1 LLAAALLWLPQVLSA
16 ASNDPASAGSVEQSK
31 KSREGD
37 TTLSVQTERLKYGCF
52 YAREVSNWDALNR
65 NYLIAYA
72 PSKSRAYLV
81 YFSPPSFELRSASII
96 GFEGRERI
104 CGKPGERLVVGSGI
118 GRGPG
123 MNYTIIDVWHLDKVR
138 VEQLLENKK
147 ARDSAV
153 AVPAGESPG
162 AEVETDIKAVGD
174 KAEKTDTDSTQM
186 PDAD

>member
-16 ASNDPASAGSVEQSK
+16 ASNDPASKESVAQSTTPQ
-31 KSREGD
+31 EGD
-37 TTLSVQTERLKYGCF
+37 TTLSVETERLKYGCF

-72 PSKSRAYLV
+72 PTKSRAYLV
-81 YFSPPSFELRSASII
+81 YFSPPSSELRSASTI

-118 GRGPG
+118 GRGHG
-123 MNYTIIDVWHLDKVR
+123 MDYIIMDVWHLDKVR

-147 ARDSAV
+147 SRDSAV
-153 AVPAGESPG
+153 AVPAGKSPG
-162 AEVETDIKAVGD
+162 AELETDIRTGGD
-174 KAEKTDTDSTQM
+174 KAITDSTQA
-186 PDAD
+186 PEAD